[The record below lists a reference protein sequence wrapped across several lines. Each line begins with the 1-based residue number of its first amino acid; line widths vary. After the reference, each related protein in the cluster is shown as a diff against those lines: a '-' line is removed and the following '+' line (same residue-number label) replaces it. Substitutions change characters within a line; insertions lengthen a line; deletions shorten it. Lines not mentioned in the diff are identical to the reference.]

1 MKKIL
6 LAAWLCLPVA
16 GWAYHQGPGQERL
29 RLDRVDAA
37 LADAAQELQ
46 GGNHDA
52 AVQGYELALK
62 ELPADRVQEARRIR
76 LELAKLRME
85 HKQLPTAQR
94 ELSELV
100 KELSED
106 ETASPELLA
115 EARRSYANA
124 QYYITYLMRLEG
136 YTRED
141 WEPQIEISRQMYRLL
156 AEQADQVGDDALALA
171 SREDLE
177 STVRLARLDL
187 QDLQGLPLPNQ

>member
-1 MKKIL
+1 
-6 LAAWLCLPVA
+6 
-16 GWAYHQGPGQERL
+16 
-29 RLDRVDAA
+29 
-37 LADAAQELQ
+37 
-46 GGNHDA
+46 
-52 AVQGYELALK
+52 
-62 ELPADRVQEARRIR
+62 RRIR